1 MIRIA
6 YVIAIAYLV
15 AWLLMSGKAEED
27 IMHSE
32 IAEAN
37 RVLAE
42 SIGEPRMYDPS
53 REDDYDMDEQVVM
66 LELSQNKP

>member
-1 MIRIA
+1 
-6 YVIAIAYLV
+6 
-15 AWLLMSGKAEED
+15 MSGKAEED